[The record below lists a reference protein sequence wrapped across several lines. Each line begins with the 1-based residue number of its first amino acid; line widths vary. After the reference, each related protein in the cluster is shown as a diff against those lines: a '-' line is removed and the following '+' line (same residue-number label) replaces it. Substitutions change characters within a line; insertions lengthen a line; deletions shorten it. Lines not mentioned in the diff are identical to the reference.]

1 MAVPLCAPML
11 QIPRLQPSLR
21 LGTPAKSRTLSA
33 FRTRPS
39 AAQGSVRDAT
49 RLIFQRNGEP
59 CGGEHDAVVRKGL
72 IEQRIVA
79 GHVLDILGCGKRH
92 VNEDRVIACKG

>member
-1 MAVPLCAPML
+1 
-11 QIPRLQPSLR
+11 
-21 LGTPAKSRTLSA
+21 
-33 FRTRPS
+33 
-39 AAQGSVRDAT
+39 
-49 RLIFQRNGEP
+49 LIFQRNGEP